1 MAIYANFITGG
12 VNNHTTTSE
21 EANSFA
27 TDFVGAGVV
36 GITSNT
42 SGVAPMTGNLA
53 VNAQGTPD
61 MTVAVTA
68 GQAYVTATPSGQ
80 GSQKVRVYMS
90 ANENVT
96 ISANSSGSTKYDWV
110 YLKVDAAK
118 AAAPNL
124 AGSDVAS
131 LVTSRSTSATT
142 DDGTPP
148 TYGIA
153 IAVVTVANAASS
165 ITNGNIKDV
174 RSQSLITYTSTNDT
188 GWTTTRSAAALPT
201 PNTVVYNGNRS
212 YTLTFNSTDLTSYIS
227 NGMRL
232 RTTRTVTAPT
242 QCTSLNGTTQ
252 YYSRASASVA
262 GMVFTDSFTIS
273 AWIKPSAY
281 QVGSILTRRNAGIS
295 GFGLRLTADGRLEI
309 YGGSGSTFDLGT
321 TYQSVA
327 LNKWTHVAMTMVM
340 STNTITA
347 YFDGV
352 LVPSFYTNAA
362 ATSITQAGDLV
373 IGSIT
378 GGASEIFAGK
388 IAQVAVFSA
397 VLSASTIRSYYS
409 QGLAGTE
416 TSLISAYSFNG
427 NANDLNTTNANNLTA
442 NGSAVATNA
451 DSPFATNSF
460 GTETGS
466 YDYGIVMSNTF
477 STNTTMVVQVSEGCT
492 IPTSGGV
499 SAIAYSTQKTPYGYT
514 SDKKRWE
521 IVYSCITIYAQT
533 TPTASTWYNIVSA
546 QLSVPIGEWE
556 LGYLVSA
563 FIDRTA
569 AGSLS
574 CRAAI
579 STSTSSTSD
588 RDYYA
593 TQEVTN
599 STGANML
606 FNVTM
611 NKTLTAQTVYYLIF
625 STPTSSVTNI
635 YLAADRGP
643 GFIKAIP
650 ANL

>member
-96 ISANSSGSTKYDWV
+96 IAANSSGSTKYDWV

-252 YYSRASASVA
+252 YWSKSSPTGVTFTSTFTAMGWVKINSYASSAII
-262 GMVFTDSFTIS
+262 GRDSAAAVSSGWELGFDTS
-273 AWIKPSAY
+273 GKVNVYA
-281 QVGSILTRRNAGIS
+281 RNATGNIVATS
-295 GFGLRLTADGRLEI
+295 
-309 YGGSGSTFDLGT
+309 
-321 TYQSVA
+321 YQSIP
-327 LNKWTHVAMTMVM
+327 LNKWVHIAASINASTGAMVIYM
-340 STNTITA
+340 
-347 YFDGV
+347 DGV
-352 LVPSFYTNAA
+352 VVPAVTSAAGTSIVQA
-362 ATSITQAGDLV
+362 ATNLT
-373 IGSIT
+373 IGNRN
-378 GGASEIFAGK
+378 GATSSYFPGK
-388 IAQVAVFSA
+388 IAQVALFSSI
-397 VLSASTIRSYYS
+397 LTQTTIQGYIS
-409 QGLAGTE
+409 QGISGSE
-416 TSLISAYSFNG
+416 TNLVSAYSFNG

-451 DSPFATNSF
+451 DSPFSVNSLD
-460 GTETGS
+460 TATGS
-466 YDYGIVMSNTF
+466 LDYGIVMSNTF
-477 STNTTMVVQVSEGCT
+477 STNTTMVVQVPVGCT

-499 SAIAYSTQKTPYGYT
+499 SAIAYSTQKTPYGMPANADRWILEMINRVAQQT
-514 SDKKRWE
+514 S
-521 IVYSCITIYAQT
+521 Y
-533 TPTASTWYNIVSA
+533 
-546 QLSVPIGEWE
+546 
-556 LGYLVSA
+556 
-563 FIDRTA
+563 
-569 AGSLS
+569 
-574 CRAAI
+574 AAI
-579 STSTSSTSD
+579 STWYQATQFKLTAPIGQGMIEYSIIFQANSTVSGIRDVSLQLDSTAPTTS
-588 RDYYA
+588 RDYSLQAALYSA
-593 TQEVTN
+593 TGTQAKGTVN
-599 STGANML
+599 KSTLINLSSATDYYFYSLIVSATGTETFQLQTGYMRWTPA
-606 FNVTM
+606 
-611 NKTLTAQTVYYLIF
+611 TL
-625 STPTSSVTNI
+625 
-635 YLAADRGP
+635 
-643 GFIKAIP
+643 
-650 ANL
+650 